1 MRKTLFHYDSKIILS
16 NKYRDQMNFLL
27 TKNNKITIIQSLTF
41 YTSWMENVM
50 PKESGLSLMAVN
62 PTYAFFSL
70 DATGEIFLLLIEF
83 THKVTSLLRVWRT
96 RLMVAQNI
104 MTATCSRSVRFWSE
118 FCNRLHV
125 QVHGSNDCFINNHVV
140 LIYKVSSVK
149 HPCWLPENGVLFMFM
164 YVIKW

>member
-1 MRKTLFHYDSKIILS
+1 
-16 NKYRDQMNFLL
+16 
-27 TKNNKITIIQSLTF
+27 
-41 YTSWMENVM
+41 M

-104 MTATCSRSVRFWSE
+104 MTATAEASGFEVSSAADYMYKYMDQMIAS
-118 FCNRLHV
+118 L
-125 QVHGSNDCFINNHVV
+125 IIKVV

-149 HPCWLPENGVLFMFM
+149 HPCWLPENGVLCMFM
-164 YVIKW
+164 YVIK